1 LTEYRRIDPSRDKG
15 IPASEWNKHSEAL
28 RKMDGLS
35 HGMDAREW
43 FSKRGELDDTAR
55 LWYGITFPN
64 FNFDPPYPAEDTY
77 YDAETEV
84 FYPVELYSTEWLPA
98 EGTSGWPR
106 IYDKDGWKLRMLD
119 PERMQTL
126 YRGQFFACPLFAGKD
141 EYYQPGTHVAII
153 EQQGR
158 FYILGPVV
166 DMRDMCRFRLLSALY
181 PCGSATAQRIVYDT
195 ELACNSYTNITV
207 FDTLAIVPQGGV
219 GAGTQGWARW
229 MIDSKQWEVV
239 ALSSKKT
246 PAVTTS
252 TTSTTTMMLHN
263 PCSGRCKW
271 VWSAASGKW
280 TLETDNCE
288 VASTTTQPGSQT
300 STTQPS
306 QTTQCPC
313 VPTSTTQWSTTT
325 GSGTTKPGSSTTQT
339 TSTTSTTT
347 TSTTTPQCS
356 CVPPQFCGEQDGDC
370 TWTQCSP
377 YPGIQP
383 DCPTSTTTTST
394 TTSSTTTGGS
404 TSSTTSVDCSTTT
417 TLEPTTTTTIPVPEC
432 TYCKWFAFYIANYGG
447 AIGWQLVDNYCLNR
461 AIGCRCPYPD
471 EPASEH
477 LCEYKIVECEV
488 SPPQTTAPPFI
499 PHCAGPCAW
508 AWNCDSLVWIAIAGQ
523 WECAHSQGQCAR
535 CMCVPPSEPG
545 EACDITLT
553 PCYENCTTQP
563 PPPTTS
569 TTTQTTTTLYDP
581 CTTTTTALPTTTTS
595 TTSTST
601 TTACFTMGCKWR
613 ATSNQKW
620 QIIENKCPPTCPCS
634 EPNWTPMDDC
644 EVAYTSCTGR
654 A

>member
-1 LTEYRRIDPSRDKG
+1 
-15 IPASEWNKHSEAL
+15 
-28 RKMDGLS
+28 MDGLS

-404 TSSTTSVDCSTTT
+404 TSSTTSVDCSTTQPPP
-417 TLEPTTTTTIPVPEC
+417 PTTSTTTIEC
-432 TYCKWFAFYIANYGG
+432 SYCKLYSFYTFLGNGDIA
-447 AIGWQLVDNYCLNR
+447 WHKLEDHCLDKS
-461 AIGCRCPYPD
+461 IGCYCPHPTEKAED
-471 EPASEH
+471 H
-477 LCEYKIVECEV
+477 LCEVLYLQCVRPTTLPPPPPPPPWGCGGEC
-488 SPPQTTAPPFI
+488 
-499 PHCAGPCAW
+499 HW
-508 AWNCDSLVWIAIAGQ
+508 AWNCFARSWLAIAGQ
-523 WECAHSQGQCAR
+523 IECWEQTPRPNYEPCACR
-535 CMCVPPSEPG
+535 CLPPSEDG
-545 EACDITLT
+545 KDCDITT
-553 PCYENCTTQP
+553 TYCYKDCT
-563 PPPTTS
+563 TTS

-581 CTTTTTALPTTTTS
+581 CTTTTTTLPTTTTS